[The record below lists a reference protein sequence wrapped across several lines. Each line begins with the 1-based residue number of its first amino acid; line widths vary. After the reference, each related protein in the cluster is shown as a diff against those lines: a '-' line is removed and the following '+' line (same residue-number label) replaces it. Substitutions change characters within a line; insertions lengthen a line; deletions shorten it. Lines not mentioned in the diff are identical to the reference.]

1 MKKVLSVLL
10 AVVCIAVASPAP
22 ATSMAALMDEP
33 IGDALLYAEDQGILA
48 CFEPRKH
55 IGAKTANREIRWNV
69 PLSLAEASCAILA
82 HAGVDRKTAAEKA
95 EFVEMDTTSVDSY
108 HVPYLKEASRRGL
121 LPAGLEPISALRR
134 YEALKMLLDIEGV
147 PVLRVVR
154 DEDRTYM
161 FKDIKKDTEIEYIMM
176 TSINRDLVRPVSASI
191 SGAKKIM
198 SRGEYVNALYYS
210 SLVAHADFSF
220 QKPDPYEN
228 MGENM
233 MPYIEIFAEPVG
245 SIPKYD
251 VFLTIWDILQNNHLY
266 SDRFD
271 AEKAMDLVLEA
282 LPNVLD
288 DPYTQFMN
296 ADENDSFQDSIRGD
310 FEGIGAYISEEKG
323 EIVIVSPIKKTPA
336 EKAGLQAG
344 DVVLE
349 INGESTEGLSL
360 QEAVRRIKGPGGT
373 TVTLIIK
380 RGSQELS
387 IPIVRARVEVPS
399 VEFELRKDGV
409 MYINIFQFSDKTESE
424 FKKAIDTALSRY
436 VSALVIDLRNNPG
449 GLLSSVEDVTGHFVG
464 KGKPIVQVEYRNVM
478 QELLSAGDGV
488 LSQYPIAVLINKGSA
503 SASEILAGALQDY
516 GVATIIG
523 VTSFGKG
530 TVQEVLPFFDG
541 SSFRY
546 TVARWLTPKGKS
558 IDKNGIVPDIEAED
572 FADTS
577 YIDEAYEKAVDQLLF
592 MNRIPGMY

>member
-1 MKKVLSVLL
+1 MKKVLSILL
-10 AVVCIAVASPAP
+10 AVACVAVLSPAP

-33 IGDALLYAEDQGILA
+33 IGDALLYAEEQGILT

-55 IGAKTANREIRWNV
+55 IGAKTANREVRWNV

-82 HAGVDRKTAAEKA
+82 HAHVDRKTAAEKA

-108 HVPYLKEASRRGL
+108 HIPYLKEAFRRGL
-121 LPAGLEPISALRR
+121 LPAGLTPISALRR

-147 PVLRVVR
+147 PVLQVVR
-154 DEDRTYM
+154 DEDRTYV
-161 FKDIKKDTEIEYIMM
+161 FKDVKKDTEMEYIMM
-176 TSINRDLVRPVSASI
+176 TSINRDLVRPISASI

-210 SLVAHADFSF
+210 SLVSHADFFF

-228 MGENM
+228 LDEDMI
-233 MPYIEIFAEPVG
+233 PYMEIFAEPAG

-271 AEKAMDLVLEA
+271 PEKAMDLVLEA

-296 ADENDSFQDSIRGD
+296 AEENDSFQDSIRGD
-310 FEGIGAYISEEKG
+310 FEGIGAYISKEKD
-323 EIVIVSPIKKTPA
+323 EITIVSPIKKTPA
-336 EKAGLQAG
+336 EKAGLKGG
-344 DVVLE
+344 DIILK
-349 INGESTEGLSL
+349 IDGKSTKDLSL
-360 QEAVRRIKGPGGT
+360 QDAVRLIKGPEGT
-373 TVTLIIK
+373 PVTLVI
-380 RGSQELS
+380 RRNGQDLS
-387 IPIVRARVEVPS
+387 ISIVRARVEVPS
-399 VEFELRKDGV
+399 VEFEMRKDGIL
-409 MYINIFQFSDKTESE
+409 YINIFQFSDKTVSE
-424 FKKAIDTALSRY
+424 FQKAVDTALRQY
-436 VSALVIDLRNNPG
+436 VSAIVLDLRNNPG
-449 GLLSSVEDVTGHFVG
+449 GLLSSVEEITGYFVG
-464 KGKPIVQVEYRNVM
+464 KGKPVVQVEYRNVM
-478 QELLSAGDGV
+478 QELLSSGNGV
-488 LSQYPIAVLINKGSA
+488 LSQYPIAALINKGSA

-516 GVATIIG
+516 GIAKIIG

-546 TVARWLTPKGKS
+546 TVARWLTPKGNS
-558 IDKNGIVPDIEAED
+558 IDKNGIAPDIEAED
-572 FADTS
+572 FTDTA
-577 YIDEAYEKAVDQLLF
+577 YIDEAYERAVDQLLF
-592 MNRIPGMY
+592 MNRIPGM